1 MCVCVCVCVCDLH
14 YLVYLV
20 DQAEASLKLWEE
32 ILYSGQKMGCLSHG
46 EYLNSESGAT
56 RLFRTVCKSVQERG
70 CEKSGRTVSF
80 STYLKHEF
88 EMASAPLKPFLGNR
102 FKILFVSELGV
113 VYCLYD
119 KLLNS
124 FKRIEWNNK
133 LLDAVYCD
141 PEVVA

>member
-1 MCVCVCVCVCDLH
+1 M
-14 YLVYLV
+14 
-20 DQAEASLKLWEE
+20 
-32 ILYSGQKMGCLSHG
+32 LYSGQKMGCLSHG

-80 STYLKHEF
+80 ITYLKHEF
-88 EMASAPLKPFLGNR
+88 EMASVPLKPFLGNR
-102 FKILFVSELGV
+102 FKILFVTELG

-119 KLLNS
+119 ELLNF
-124 FKRIEWNNK
+124 FKRIEWNNS
-133 LLDAVYCD
+133 D